1 MGLKKIIAKWLPH
14 SLKERFFL
22 KSLKPFS
29 LEEFNQQFVIK
40 VAETPDEIL
49 SAYKL
54 IYENYFLAGLCELDD
69 EMLRLTKHALLPT
82 TSVIIVKHH
91 DQVIA
96 TMSVILD
103 NPLKLPMES
112 LWPLDFLRKS
122 GNRIAEISTLSI
134 KPNYRNQKGRL
145 LLPLT
150 GYLYRYALNT
160 LGVDF
165 LTLAVHPYS
174 TPFYSAFFNARFV
187 DKKVMYYKGANH
199 APAAAMTI
207 DLKNNQVQ
215 NHVESVF
222 FGPKLDIPLIH
233 YMHWDRYPRAY
244 VFPERKYFRAFDP
257 GFHLDLLKDLFKKNI
272 TGLKTLTEWDKE
284 ILTKIYPS
292 DLQETLEVTSVS
304 SGPRETYRYPVNCSG
319 IFTES
324 SSGQMQFVRVFD
336 ISDKGLLLFNNSMGQ
351 LDSQHGH
358 LALKVSKDI
367 TIQLEIQIVRTMNQ
381 LYGAKIVRVKPVHE
395 WKRFLEYLH
404 LTFFKTASADQ
415 PLPQRGRNLK
425 SA

>member
-134 KPNYRNQKGRL
+134 KQIGR
-145 LLPLT
+145 
-150 GYLYRYALNT
+150 A
-160 LGVDF
+160 
-165 LTLAVHPYS
+165 
-174 TPFYSAFFNARFV
+174 
-187 DKKVMYYKGANH
+187 
-199 APAAAMTI
+199 
-207 DLKNNQVQ
+207 
-215 NHVESVF
+215 HV
-222 FGPKLDIPLIH
+222 
-233 YMHWDRYPRAY
+233 
-244 VFPERKYFRAFDP
+244 
-257 GFHLDLLKDLFKKNI
+257 
-272 TGLKTLTEWDKE
+272 
-284 ILTKIYPS
+284 
-292 DLQETLEVTSVS
+292 
-304 SGPRETYRYPVNCSG
+304 
-319 IFTES
+319 
-324 SSGQMQFVRVFD
+324 
-336 ISDKGLLLFNNSMGQ
+336 
-351 LDSQHGH
+351 
-358 LALKVSKDI
+358 
-367 TIQLEIQIVRTMNQ
+367 
-381 LYGAKIVRVKPVHE
+381 
-395 WKRFLEYLH
+395 
-404 LTFFKTASADQ
+404 
-415 PLPQRGRNLK
+415 
-425 SA
+425 